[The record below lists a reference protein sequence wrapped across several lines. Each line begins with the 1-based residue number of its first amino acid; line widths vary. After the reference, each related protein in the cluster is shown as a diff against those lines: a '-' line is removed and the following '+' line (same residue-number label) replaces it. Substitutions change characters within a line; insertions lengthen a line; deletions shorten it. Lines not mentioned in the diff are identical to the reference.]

1 VTGAEHFD
9 SDAKDEDITGAMF
22 VATMDKVYFYA
33 IYGRESFWLLTG
45 AG

>member
-1 VTGAEHFD
+1 VRC
-9 SDAKDEDITGAMF
+9 SY
-22 VATMDKVYFYA
+22 ATMDKVYFYA